1 MKFVYNNQ
9 RDNGIDLSDYDE
21 ILVNGLR
28 LKVQNM
34 TEKEIRK
41 YVDERELIRK
51 IC

>member
-1 MKFVYNNQ
+1 M
-9 RDNGIDLSDYDE
+9 IDLSDYDE

-34 TEKEIRK
+34 TEEEIRK